1 MRLARPRLNGILGF
15 RVRVLRVLGFWFSSR
30 LECKFDALHLGK
42 LDCLCRVEEYCI
54 RVLEAVKGVQG
65 LGFLE
70 EGEMKAGRK
79 NLKRGALEQGVE
91 APKEGHV
98 LMRVVGLRG
107 GNIVEAENAAGE
119 NTLCLL
125 PAKFQKTIWVKTGT
139 IVIVDEAD
147 REKAIEAGSKVTGT
161 ISRVLLEDQVR
172 AVRKSASWWPES
184 FKDERLV
191 YKDASDERVVSS
203 KIEEVRGDGSVV
215 GVGED
220 DNDSDDDDGLPP
232 LEANSNRQHAMS
244 IYEHVESEDSS
255 DDEESKVD
263 KSKHALP

>member
-1 MRLARPRLNGILGF
+1 M
-15 RVRVLRVLGFWFSSR
+15 
-30 LECKFDALHLGK
+30 
-42 LDCLCRVEEYCI
+42 
-54 RVLEAVKGVQG
+54 KG
-65 LGFLE
+65 
-70 EGEMKAGRK
+70 GRK
-79 NLKRGALEQGVE
+79 NLKREALEHNGVE
-91 APKEGHV
+91 EPQEGHV

-119 NTLCLL
+119 TTLCLL
-125 PAKFQKTIWVKTGT
+125 PAKFQKTIWIKTGT

-172 AVRKSASWWPES
+172 ALRKSASWWPES

-191 YKDASDERVVSS
+191 YKDAKDGGVVSS
-203 KIEEVRGDGSVV
+203 KVEEVGGDVDDDGS
-215 GVGED
+215 E
-220 DNDSDDDDGLPP
+220 SDDDDGLPP

-244 IYEHVESEDSS
+244 TYEHVESDDSS
-255 DDEESKVD
+255 DDEDSEVD